1 MNWEVWLADEDY
13 PGLIA
18 QAETVLTTHPEDI
31 PAWGYGGLA
40 YLLQGDTEAAQGWW
54 FQALTVLDADQIQAL
69 GEWLGAQAEGYRDTQ
84 PQVGLELYRAAQELA
99 PSPERLLSLIQLA
112 ATSGNLAPDE
122 LETAIQTLNAQPQL
136 PWEMVYATLLA
147 VVGEVEFSPEVEA
160 LIMACRPHLSPVV
173 FARALAV
180 ASGKIQW
187 KYQAPAVSERILKI
201 AWDFAPNNTEILGRL
216 ANLYE
221 DMGDLNRALELAQ
234 RYVELEP
241 ECCLAD
247 RVRARAILMKI
258 LMKMGGS
265 RWQEAV
271 QLIPLYHQA
280 LAEFAYGA
288 DDQLFHAQ
296 SVSEPPLT
304 AGFFTAYLRD
314 HPQQDRPVL
323 SRVVSRSGAKIRNGI
338 PYLYQTQ
345 TLGNS
350 ERLRVGFLS
359 RSLTRHSV
367 GWLARTFFNHYDQK
381 QLELFLYYITSP
393 PDNLGRSWF
402 VDKCEH
408 YYYHDYSQPLAK
420 KIAADGIHIL
430 IDVDSLT
437 LNTTCAVLAF
447 KPAPIQ
453 VTWLGWDATG
463 MDTID
468 YFIADPWVLPENAQ
482 DYYQETIWRLPET
495 YIAVDGFEIG
505 VPDVRRED
513 LGIEPTDV
521 IFFTA
526 QSNYKRHPDVVHWQ
540 LQILQ
545 KVPNSYLCIKSL
557 HMNAGLQEQFRTQA
571 QALGIDPQRLRF
583 LPPVDSEYVHRAN
596 VQCLAD
602 VILDTYPYNGA
613 TTTLE
618 ALWLGIPLV
627 TRVGQQFAARNSY
640 AFLTQCGISEGIAH
654 SAEEYV
660 DWGVRLGTDSVL
672 RQDIRQRL
680 LESRRTSPL
689 WNGKRFAQ
697 QFGSAL
703 QEMWRLYQASGL
715 P

>member
-1 MNWEVWLADEDY
+1 LN
-13 PGLIA
+13 
-18 QAETVLTTHPEDI
+18 
-31 PAWGYGGLA
+31 
-40 YLLQGDTEAAQGWW
+40 
-54 FQALTVLDADQIQAL
+54 ADQIQAL

-112 ATSGNLAPDE
+112 ASIGALTPEE
-122 LETAIQTLNAQPQL
+122 LESLVHILKTSNSL
-136 PWEMVYATLLA
+136 PIKPLYKTLLD
-147 VVGEVEFSPEVEA
+147 VVSLVEFNPQIQQFI
-160 LIMACRPHLSPVV
+160 LACRPHLP
-173 FARALAV
+173 AHIYAKAL
-180 ASGKIQW
+180 SLSSINLQW
-187 KYQAPAVSERILKI
+187 QNALEVREKLLNI
-201 AWDFAPNNTEILGRL
+201 ALDADPENLEILGSL
-216 ANLYE
+216 ASIYGE
-221 DMGDLNRALELAQ
+221 THQHERALQICDRQMAVAQTQSLSAQGYALTCRLRELLNA
-234 RYVELEP
+234 
-241 ECCLAD
+241 
-247 RVRARAILMKI
+247 
-258 LMKMGGS
+258 GGAA
-265 RWQEAV
+265 WQEALATV
-271 QLIPLYHQA
+271 DSYRQVLTA
-280 LAEFAYGA
+280 LAAGEIDQTPTIKKLGA
-288 DDQLFHAQ
+288 NLFHLPFFLPYFRD
-296 SVSEPPLT
+296 EP
-304 AGFFTAYLRD
+304 A
-314 HPQQDRPVL
+314 QDRPLFNQITSQIGRALCKSPPQPFVWD
-323 SRVVSRSGAKIRNGI
+323 
-338 PYLYQTQ
+338 
-345 TLGNS
+345 NS
-350 ERLRVGFLS
+350 LTGSRLRVGFLS
-359 RSLTRHSV
+359 LTLRRHSV
-367 GWLARTFFNHYDQK
+367 GWLARTFFNHYDREQF
-381 QLELFLYYITSP
+381 EFFLYYIGNP
-393 PDNLGRSWF
+393 PDTLGQAWF
-402 VDKCEH
+402 VEKCDH
-408 YYYHDYSQPLAK
+408 YFYHNYPEPLTA
-420 KIAADGIHIL
+420 KIAADQIQIL
-430 IDVDSLT
+430 IDLDSLT
-437 LNTTCAVLAF
+437 LTGSCVVLAQ

-513 LGIEPTDV
+513 LGIDPTAV
-521 IFFTA
+521 IFYTA
-526 QSNYKRHPDVVHWQ
+526 QSGYKRHPDVVDWQ
-540 LQILQ
+540 LQVLKQ
-545 KVPNSYLCIKSL
+545 VPNSYLCVKYIYDGE
-557 HMNAGLQEQFRTQA
+557 GLYEQFHTQA
-571 QALGIDPQRLRF
+571 QVLGIDPQRLRF

-596 VQCLAD
+596 LQCLAD

-703 QEMWRLYQASGL
+703 QEMWRLYQESQG
-715 P
+715 